1 MASVA
6 FNHVTKKF
14 GDTSVLNGLDLEVA
28 DGEFLVLLGPSGC
41 GKTTALRM
49 VAGLESPTTGTVA
62 IGGSVVNDVAP
73 QHRDVAMV
81 FQNYALYPHLSVA
94 KNIEFPLRQR
104 DISADIRAQKV
115 RDVAQM
121 LGLAELLDRKPR
133 QLSGG
138 QRQRVALAR
147 AIVREPVCFLMDE
160 PLSNLDATL
169 RARTRSEIVRLQHE
183 LATTTI
189 FVTHDQVEA
198 MTMGDRIAVLNAGD
212 LQQVGTPTE
221 LFENPANAFV
231 AGFIGN
237 PGMSLLSA
245 NASQGQLAIGGTQT
259 PFSASGLNG
268 AVTIGVRIDGVELS
282 SSGIAAICDGVEVL
296 GAEVHVLAHLGDDQ
310 IIVRQGAS
318 APRPKIGEQIF
329 IQLTTEPLYF
339 DAVTGLRVSQ

>member
-1 MASVA
+1 
-6 FNHVTKKF
+6 
-14 GDTSVLNGLDLEVA
+14 
-28 DGEFLVLLGPSGC
+28 
-41 GKTTALRM
+41 
-49 VAGLESPTTGTVA
+49 
-62 IGGSVVNDVAP
+62 
-73 QHRDVAMV
+73 MV

-104 DISADIRAQKV
+104 DVSADVRAKKV
-115 RDVAQM
+115 SEVAAM
-121 LGLAELLDRKPR
+121 LGLSELLDRKPR

-221 LFENPANAFV
+221 LFENPANVFV

-237 PGMSLLSA
+237 PGMSLLSGEVED
-245 NASQGQLAIGGTQT
+245 SKLRIGGTET
-259 PFSASGLNG
+259 AFTGAGASG
-268 AVTIGVRIDGVELS
+268 AVTVGVRIDGVQLS
-282 SSGIAAICDGVEVL
+282 ASGIAAICDGVEVL
-296 GAEVHVLAHLGDDQ
+296 GAEVHVLAHLGEDQ
-310 IIVRQGAS
+310 IIVRQVAS

-329 IQLTTEPLYF
+329 VELTAEPLCF
-339 DAVTGLRVSQ
+339 DAVTGLRVAK